1 MQPESPE
8 HSVRSSIFDVGCG
21 DRVRL
26 CSLRLAKKN
35 LWVLGPLEKTYVL
48 GFFPCQKR
56 DGAGRTNSR
65 LPAGGVSMEVI

>member
-1 MQPESPE
+1 
-8 HSVRSSIFDVGCG
+8 
-21 DRVRL
+21 
-26 CSLRLAKKN
+26 
-35 LWVLGPLEKTYVL
+35 LGPLEKTYVL